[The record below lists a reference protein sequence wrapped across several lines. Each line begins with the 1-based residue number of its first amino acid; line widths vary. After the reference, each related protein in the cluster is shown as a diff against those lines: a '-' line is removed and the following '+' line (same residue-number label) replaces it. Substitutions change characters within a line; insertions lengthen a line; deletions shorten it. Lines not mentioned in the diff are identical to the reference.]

1 MPPDTR
7 RQSSS
12 TADVLEVAYYTK
24 ELGRPLQRQL
34 LKQRL
39 ADLNEGRSPEAAH
52 GEDAGA
58 PAEAGPL
65 PREDRAG

>member
-1 MPPDTR
+1 MPPDTKR
-7 RQSSS
+7 PSSGGPD
-12 TADVLEVAYYTK
+12 AFEVAYYTK

-34 LKQRL
+34 LRQRL
-39 ADLNEGRSPEAAH
+39 ADLTEGRSPEASH

-58 PAEAGPL
+58 SADPGQM

>member
-7 RQSSS
+7 NPSSGS
-12 TADVLEVAYYTK
+12 PDAFEVAYYTK

-52 GEDAGA
+52 GDDAGA
-58 PAEAGPL
+58 CADAGSL